1 MQALLRAASGT
12 CFSKSALKG
21 TRVHQQGA
29 VASAPTLRVAMAQA
43 LGCPHKGQR
52 QGSMARGAVMTTD
65 SQFQMGVT
73 RQSSASRP
81 PQNTIFNHAQQNG
94 SRRSRFQVSD
104 RVRRQRVQAALT
116 FKRQAC
122 SSGSV

>member
-12 CFSKSALKG
+12 CFSKSALND
-21 TRVHQQGA
+21 TRVHQQGPDA
-29 VASAPTLRVAMAQA
+29 AWPGVAMAQA

-52 QGSMARGAVMTTD
+52 QGSMARGAVMTAD

-104 RVRRQRVQAALT
+104 RV
-116 FKRQAC
+116 
-122 SSGSV
+122 